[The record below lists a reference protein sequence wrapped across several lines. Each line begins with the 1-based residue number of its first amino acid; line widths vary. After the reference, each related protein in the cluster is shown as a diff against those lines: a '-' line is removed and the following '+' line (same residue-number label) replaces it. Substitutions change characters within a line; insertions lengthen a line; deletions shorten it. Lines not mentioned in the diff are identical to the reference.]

1 MEFVYPQFFWVMMV
15 PFVIF
20 ALLVITNRDK
30 VSRIFSDE
38 VLKRL
43 RANTQTLPDYIR
55 NIVLFSAIFMMLV
68 ALLDL

>member
-38 VLKRL
+38 
-43 RANTQTLPDYIR
+43 
-55 NIVLFSAIFMMLV
+55 F
-68 ALLDL
+68 